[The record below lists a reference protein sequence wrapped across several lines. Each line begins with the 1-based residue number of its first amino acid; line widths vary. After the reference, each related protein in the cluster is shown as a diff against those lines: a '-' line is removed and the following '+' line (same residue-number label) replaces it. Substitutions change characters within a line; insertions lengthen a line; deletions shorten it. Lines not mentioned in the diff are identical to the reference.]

1 MLTHDNFC
9 FSHIHVHKFTKK
21 LLILHTQSNT
31 LLRVVWMH
39 CMGLVSTDHERL
51 RDGLLKG
58 HGVLRAGRDPPQ
70 DPFKDGGHGSL
81 GALGTNLRGEG
92 ASSRSC

>member
-1 MLTHDNFC
+1 MGTTH
-9 FSHIHVHKFTKK
+9 K
-21 LLILHTQSNT
+21 LISFEY
-31 LLRVVWMH
+31 LLWVVWMY
-39 CMGLVSTDHERL
+39 CMCLVSTDHERL
-51 RDGLLKG
+51 WDGLLKS

-92 ASSRSC
+92 GKITK